1 MIASPERFK
10 ALRPAVW
17 LSTALVAAGV
27 GVVLFCFD
35 PGRFHFYPVC
45 FFHKT
50 TGLLCPGC
58 GCLRAVHE
66 LLHGHIGAAFRF
78 NPLLIVS
85 LPFLVWFGA
94 SYAWQR
100 NVGRG
105 QAPVIRPIWM
115 WFFLAAA
122 IAFGVARNLPGT
134 PFAMLP
140 H

>member
-1 MIASPERFK
+1 MVSSMERFK
-10 ALRPAVW
+10 AVRPAVW
-17 LSTALVAAGV
+17 LSAALVTASFGI
-27 GVVLFCFD
+27 VLFCFD

-58 GCLRAVHE
+58 GCLRAMHE

-94 SYAWQR
+94 NYALQR
-100 NVGRG
+100 TGNQRE
-105 QAPVIRPIWM
+105 ALSIRPIWI
-115 WFFLAAA
+115 WVFLFAAM
-122 IAFGVARNLPGT
+122 AFGVMRNLPGT
-134 PFAMLP
+134 PLAMLP
-140 H
+140 Q